1 MIDLNGVGN
10 KVVLLGLMWI
20 SCCLLQRW
28 SVELQ
33 LGYIEQML
41 QTNDESQRHSR
52 VQAQDSTHHQQQTAT
67 ENLGF
72 RMQLRGIISY
82 LRVCSLVQ
90 AEEWI
95 KCVEIINKE
104 LHSIPDQLQD
114 QVQYIRAFCLYH
126 HGNFT
131 EALDACQRLT
141 EIISKDGVSVQ
152 VYNLMGCC
160 LRQMGKPH
168 MAQQQFRKA
177 LASCSVIPPLS
188 LFNLSVTYRDLGDE
202 DAEMKSLHL
211 LVKALA
217 LDQTA
222 DENGD
227 DTFISPSPAWPAV
240 LLLPVSWTKR
250 KSNFPIQ
257 SFDYWTGVYILAKRS
272 HDLNQTDIAV
282 DMFMAL
288 LSDVGLLE
296 NGSLAFDRGSRGN
309 SLLPPLKT
317 IYLDA
322 ATALLKAGKTQEA
335 LAVCDKLLSKSS
347 LLQHD
352 NIPDSSSEMD
362 DDETKRSSRRFPFL
376 VPCATPSSEER
387 SKAERSS
394 HPVNQ
399 GGGDGRDGS
408 IPGCSSGSG
417 GHHTLGH
424 GINVGH
430 HGTGMQGQSGS
441 GDTVGRRKRQREQN
455 ETLAVTGTSSST
467 LENQVHI
474 DSSNSDSGRQEKE
487 EDEIYTA
494 HALILQAHCLFKEHK
509 AELAMTEV
517 ECALG
522 ILQTSIAE
530 RVEDGQRIEENEG
543 TDDISKAK
551 RRRIDSVS
559 DGLKIPDNIGSSL
572 FDSQSTQSSILKS
585 IAYQLKASIL
595 MSQNQPHDAMK
606 VVLQSLHC
614 FPSNTDSLRTHAV
627 ILEKLNRKGEAVKAW
642 SRLKEAKAASGKVH
656 SLSSL
661 YNETCLQRPC
671 SNPGE
676 A

>member
-1 MIDLNGVGN
+1 
-10 KVVLLGLMWI
+10 
-20 SCCLLQRW
+20 
-28 SVELQ
+28 
-33 LGYIEQML
+33 
-41 QTNDESQRHSR
+41 
-52 VQAQDSTHHQQQTAT
+52 
-67 ENLGF
+67 
-72 RMQLRGIISY
+72 MQFRGIISY
-82 LRVCSLVQ
+82 LRLCSLVQ
-90 AEEWI
+90 AKEWVN
-95 KCVEIINKE
+95 CVEIINKE
-104 LHSIPDQLQD
+104 LHSIPHQLQD

-141 EIISKDGVSVQ
+141 EIISKDCVSVQ

-177 LASCSVIPPLS
+177 LTSCSIIPPPS

-202 DAEMKSLHL
+202 DAEVKSLRL

-227 DTFISPSPAWPAV
+227 DTFISPSPAWPPV
-240 LLLPVSWTKR
+240 LLLPVSWTKER
-250 KSNFPIQ
+250 SDHPMQ
-257 SFDYWTGVYILAKRS
+257 SFDYWTGVYVLAKRS

-288 LSDVGLLE
+288 LSDVVLLE
-296 NGSLAFDRGSRGN
+296 SSSLAFDRGSRGN

-347 LLQHD
+347 ILQHD
-352 NIPDSSSEMD
+352 SIPDSSSAID
-362 DDETKRSSRRFPFL
+362 DGEPKRPSRRFPFL

-387 SKAERSS
+387 SKAERTA
-394 HPVNQ
+394 HPGDQ
-399 GGGDGRDGS
+399 GGGDGRDKS
-408 IPGCSSGSG
+408 IPECSSGSG
-417 GHHTLGH
+417 GGHTLGH
-424 GINVGH
+424 SGVGH
-430 HGTGMQGQSGS
+430 HGTDMQGPRGS
-441 GDTVGRRKRQREQN
+441 GDTVGRRKRQREQD
-455 ETLAVTGTSSST
+455 EAAAVTGASPTT

-474 DSSNSDSGRQEKE
+474 DCSNSDNGRREEE
-487 EDEIYTA
+487 EDETYTA

-517 ECALG
+517 DCALG
-522 ILQTSIAE
+522 ILQTSRAG
-530 RVEDGQRIEENEG
+530 VEVDQWMEENEG

-551 RRRIDSVS
+551 RRRIDSAF
-559 DGLKIPDNIGSSL
+559 DGIPDNKRSSSL
-572 FDSQSTQSSILKS
+572 NNQSTHSSILKS

-595 MSQNQPHDAMK
+595 ISQNQLHDAMK
-606 VVLQSLHC
+606 VVLQSLQSC
-614 FPSNTDSLRTHAV
+614 QNNTDSLRTHAV
-627 ILEKLNRKGEAVKAW
+627 ILEKLNRKGEAVKAS
-642 SRLKEAKAASGKVH
+642 SRLKEAKAASGTVH
-656 SLSSL
+656 SLSSW
-661 YNETCLQRPC
+661 YNETCLQNPC